1 MTQKSQLKISYLS
14 PDRIRP
20 YKNNPKIH
28 KDKQVAQ
35 ISSSIREFMFTN
47 PILLDEQYEILAGHG
62 RYMAAKELKLETV
75 PCIILDHLSN
85 EQKRAYRIA
94 DNKLTELGKWDE
106 DLLALEFSDLS
117 NLDLGFD
124 LSITGFETTEIDL
137 LIDGSPKDE
146 SEDDKVPDVDLDI
159 EPITKLGDIWLLGK
173 HRIICGDSLK
183 SETYER
189 LFKDSTKKAQM
200 IFTDPPYNVAISGH
214 VCGNGKVKHKE
225 FAMASGEMSQSE
237 FTTFLAAIFQNLKT
251 FSADGSLHYVC
262 IDWRHMKELLDS
274 GLSIYNELKNLCVW
288 NKDNGGMGS
297 LYRSKH
303 ELVFIFKNGTA
314 SHLNNVE
321 LGKNGRYRTNVWD
334 YAGVNSFGGN
344 QEDLKL
350 HPTVK
355 PTVMIADA
363 ILDVTKRNDIVLDA
377 FLGSGSTL
385 IACEKTDRTCYGI
398 ELDPIYVDTII
409 KRWQK
414 FTGKDAV
421 HEESGQIFNAP
432 TVLVKDLKN
441 PKAEFP

>member
-62 RYMAAKELKLETV
+62 RYMAAKELKLESV
-75 PCIILDHLSN
+75 PCIILDHLSS

-137 LIDGSPKDE
+137 LIDGSSKAE

-173 HRIICGDSLK
+173 HRIICA
-183 SETYER
+183 
-189 LFKDSTKKAQM
+189 DSTKEESYLKLFGSFRKKSQM
-200 IFTDPPYNVAISGH
+200 IFTDPPYNVVISGH

-237 FTTFLAAIFQNLKT
+237 FTNFLTLIFQNLRT
-251 FSADGSLHYVC
+251 FSSDGSLHYIC
-262 IDWRHMKELLDS
+262 MDWRHMKELLDS
-274 GLSIYNELKNLCVW
+274 GLSIYDELKNLCIW

-355 PTVMIADA
+355 PVSMIADA

-385 IACEKTDRTCYGI
+385 IAAEKTGRTCYGI
-398 ELDPIYVDTII
+398 ELDPIYIDTII

-414 FTGKDAV
+414 FTGKEAM
-421 HEESGQIFNAP
+421 HEASGQTFNDL

>member
-1 MTQKSQLKISYLS
+1 
-14 PDRIRP
+14 
-20 YKNNPKIH
+20 
-28 KDKQVAQ
+28 
-35 ISSSIREFMFTN
+35 MFTN
-47 PILLDEQYEILAGHG
+47 PILLDERYEILAGHG
-62 RYMAAKELKLETV
+62 RYTAAKELKLESV
-75 PCIILDHLSN
+75 PCIILNHLST

-106 DLLALEFSDLS
+106 DLLALELSDLS

-137 LIDGSPKDE
+137 LIDGSSKAE
-146 SEDDKVPDVDLDI
+146 SEEDKVPDVDLNI

-237 FTTFLAAIFQNLKT
+237 FINFLTSVFQNLKT
-251 FSADGSLHYVC
+251 FSSNGSLHC
-262 IDWRHMKELLDS
+262 ICMDWRHIKELLDS
-274 GLSIYNELKNLCVW
+274 GLSIYDELRNLCVW
-288 NKDNGGMGS
+288 NNDNGGMGS

-321 LGKNGRYRTNVWD
+321 LGKNGRYRTKVWD
-334 YAGVNSFGGN
+334 YAGVNSFGEN

-350 HPTVK
+350 HHTVK
-355 PTVMIADA
+355 PVVMIVDA
-363 ILDVTKRNDIVLDA
+363 ILDVTKKSDIVLDD

-385 IACEKTDRTCYGI
+385 IAAEKTGRVCYGI
-398 ELDPIYVDTII
+398 ELDPIYIDTII

-414 FTGKDAV
+414 FSGKDAV
-421 HEESGQIFNAP
+421 HEESGQIFNDP

>member
-14 PDRIRP
+14 PEKIRP

-62 RYMAAKELKLETV
+62 RYMAAKELKLESV

-124 LSITGFETTEIDL
+124 LSITGFETTAIDL
-137 LIDGSPKDE
+137 LIDGSSKAE
-146 SEDDKVPDVDLDI
+146 LEQDKVPDVDPDVQ
-159 EPITKLGDIWLLGK
+159 PITKLGDIWLLGK

-237 FTTFLAAIFQNLKT
+237 FTTFLTSIFQNLKT
-251 FSADGSLHYVC
+251 FSIDGSLHYIC
-262 IDWRHMKELLDS
+262 MDWRHMKELLGA
-274 GLSIYNELKNLCVW
+274 GLSIYDELKNLCIW
-288 NKDNGGMGS
+288 NKDNG
-297 LYRSKH
+297 
-303 ELVFIFKNGTA
+303 A
-314 SHLNNVE
+314 
-321 LGKNGRYRTNVWD
+321 W
-334 YAGVNSFGGN
+334 A
-344 QEDLKL
+344 
-350 HPTVK
+350 
-355 PTVMIADA
+355 
-363 ILDVTKRNDIVLDA
+363 A
-377 FLGSGSTL
+377 FTE
-385 IACEKTDRTCYGI
+385 A
-398 ELDPIYVDTII
+398 
-409 KRWQK
+409 
-414 FTGKDAV
+414 
-421 HEESGQIFNAP
+421 NM
-432 TVLVKDLKN
+432 N
-441 PKAEFP
+441 